1 MEHNL
6 TERLSLLYIGADNRF
21 IEALTHHSSIQIEH
35 HLNPLKASEWLTH
48 NGLPDGIICEKDLP
62 GVNGLDFHQTF
73 VKDFDPVRTIPYIVL
88 TEEKQ
93 HVNIQ
98 DIIRQKIDDVYAKPV
113 SVEMVYNRIQRL
125 RKLKPQMSLILK
137 ETELTEIK
145 PYKTPFFKRLFDIV
159 FASIGLIAVSPV
171 LLLFVLAIRLESRGR
186 VYYIAKRVGTGYH
199 VFNFLKLRSMYAD
212 ADKRLKEFEHL
223 NQYAKREPEEST
235 ANANTVSVQ
244 EPEKNIQEPGTMLFG
259 DDVAVN
265 ETEHIHGR
273 KQKQDHAFV
282 KFEND
287 PRITR
292 VGKIIRK
299 LSIDELPQLINVIKG
314 DMSIVGNRP
323 LPLYEAEL
331 LTTDEWTDRFNGPA
345 GITGLWQVEARGK
358 SSKMSPEERKSLDNK
373 YVEISNGHFSF
384 WKDIWIILRTIP
396 AVFQKE
402 NV

>member
-1 MEHNL
+1 MEKNI
-6 TERLSLLYIGADNRF
+6 TEKLKLLYVGDDEGLISEAAHHTF
-21 IEALTHHSSIQIEH
+21 IKLEH
-35 HLNPLKASEWLTH
+35 QPSPLRASELI
-48 NGLPDGIICEKDLP
+48 NNDGLPDAVVCERDLP
-62 GVNGLDFHQTF
+62 GINGFDFHQTF
-73 VKDFDPVRTIPYIVL
+73 VEQFDPLHSVPYIVL
-88 TEEKQ
+88 TNEKQ
-93 HVNIQ
+93 GVDIQ
-98 DIIRQKIDDVYAKPV
+98 AAMRQKIDDVYVRPV
-113 SVEMVYNRIQRL
+113 SAEMIYNRIQRI

-137 ETELTEIK
+137 ETDSDAVS
-145 PYKTPFFKRLFDIV
+145 PYKTPVFKRLFDIV
-159 FASIGLIAVSPV
+159 FASITLLLLSPL
-171 LLLFVLAIRLESRGR
+171 LLLFVIAIRLESKGK
-186 VYYIAKRVGTGYH
+186 VYYISKRVGTGYNI
-199 VFNFLKLRSMYAD
+199 FNFLKLRSMYAD

-223 NQYAKREPEEST
+223 NQYARKESEEEPKKEE
-235 ANANTVSVQ
+235 NVLVS
-244 EPEKNIQEPGTMLFG
+244 EEGEAMPEKETVLFG
-259 DDVAVN
+259 DDVAVS

-273 KQKQDHAFV
+273 KKKQDHAFV

-287 PRITR
+287 PRITK

-358 SSKMSPEERKSLDNK
+358 TSKMSPEERKSLDNR
-373 YVEISNGHFSF
+373 YVKIANNRFSF
-384 WKDIWIILRTIP
+384 WKDLWIILRTVP